1 MNNPHRLYVEKLVLR
16 SGANGVQ
23 IGCWSSEML
32 QIAGESGSRG
42 LVLGTHTIWG
52 GVLWNRE
59 PGSYIAW
66 YQYSRRRLSLQ
77 MRHCSCQGTAVRMAC
92 IKDTADPAC
101 IALPIAVF
109 EAWIGVWLLG
119 LKLPKKVTWQTFCAV
134 LRNLPRSIASGWNP
148 SAIS

>member
-1 MNNPHRLYVEKLVLR
+1 MWVLFLDIYIYIDIVSSDVKNPYRLYVGKLVLP

-59 PGSYIAW
+59 PGSYIA
-66 YQYSRRRLSLQ
+66 
-77 MRHCSCQGTAVRMAC
+77 
-92 IKDTADPAC
+92 
-101 IALPIAVF
+101 
-109 EAWIGVWLLG
+109 
-119 LKLPKKVTWQTFCAV
+119 
-134 LRNLPRSIASGWNP
+134 
-148 SAIS
+148 